1 MAKAS
6 NLEWISWIIVTIGAI
21 NVGLDGLFDFDVVE
35 MLLGDETT
43 GAKIVSGIIGL
54 AGVYSVLL
62 LVKYAQKK
70 K

>member
-6 NLEWISWIIVTIGAI
+6 KLEWIAWIIVTIGAI
-21 NVGLDGLFDFDVVE
+21 NVGLDGFFDFDVIE
-35 MLLGDETT
+35 AILGEETM

-54 AGVYSVLL
+54 AGVYGAWLL
-62 LVKYAQKK
+62 FTYAQKK